1 MCAEIWYDSFSSNKK
16 TSCSEVEEI
25 EKELVL
31 LISNL
36 FFIEKAK
43 LYDQLIFWINSTIV
57 IFALWGKVR
66 MKLTNKKDL
75 RNVNSYEKTL

>member
-1 MCAEIWYDSFSSNKK
+1 MLKYDMTVLVVIKK
-16 TSCSEVEEI
+16 TSCSEVKGI